1 MMSITKLVIYGFGKH
16 ENVTID
22 LKGGI
27 NVLYGPNEAGKT
39 TIRQFILHTLFGFP
53 QRGSSLLRYE
63 PKAGGAYGGQVHVAD
78 SEFGSCVIERIA
90 GRSAGKVTVRY
101 PDGSREEG
109 EEALTRLLRGY
120 DRQSFESIFSFS
132 LLQLQEIGKMN
143 EEELGQ
149 ALIASGTTGAEDL
162 AGFRAR
168 LDKEMDGLFKKSG
181 RVPEMN
187 VLLNE
192 LRQTEAEIG
201 EYRKKSDA
209 YAPMKKRAAEID
221 VLLKKAEEEEAA
233 LSSDQEQLAV
243 LRQAAPLEVERLQS
257 QEELRAIGDAPFPAD
272 GIRRYEALKDRKI
285 ATDAAIS
292 NLQERIAA
300 IRRELPEEPD
310 TERLS
315 RIRSILA
322 EEAVWHD
329 SRSMES
335 NAEQSLRELA
345 GIKDRL
351 LARLGLDDEETAVR
365 ADASIRKEEELH
377 TLSEAYDRALR
388 NLERQDERIAEKA
401 SEASQVADERTA
413 LEASGPDDSEIE
425 WASKWPSLRKRLAA
439 AEAKQSAESSNN
451 RQPILILAGLAA
463 LIIAMAIYSENLL
476 LAAAGVAAGAAAAFL
491 LLKQGGADT
500 LTEDE
505 RQLLSRYGGREEE
518 LDRRAERVGRHFTEL
533 DRLIEADE
541 RLRGMMTEL
550 RISRKTAAENLDDAE
565 KRLGTFLEAY
575 GIKGKLPAAIV
586 PELFRL
592 VRELQETVRRIR
604 SEQEKR
610 DGASLTA
617 GSIRSRAHEVIG
629 HPVADPLLFSSL
641 KESERD
647 LLQTAEKRNRLLAE
661 EEKLKEERAEAES
674 LTAAFGEEIGSL
686 FAAAAATGEPDFYEA
701 AQRSARKTVLQE
713 ALGRI
718 EGQLRQ
724 IGVSPSADIPPIEAL
739 VRRMDVNRDALQAI
753 AEERSGLIKE
763 QAELEARM
771 GHLVA
776 DSAYDALLQEFEQKK
791 AAFRE
796 LAVAWAA
803 RKAAVSAIDGATGRL
818 KEQKLPDVI
827 TRASEWFGELTGGAY
842 AALVLSEDGQVG
854 SEAAN
859 GMRFGLHE
867 LSQATK
873 EQAYISM
880 RLSLA
885 ASLLESAP
893 FPIIMDDPFVHFDQA
908 RLGNM
913 INLLEELK
921 INHQFLYFTC
931 HREMAGAFKE
941 AAVIEVAGTGSERGV
956 LR

>member
-63 PKAGGAYGGQVHVAD
+63 PKAGGAYGGQVHVED

-101 PDGSREEG
+101 PDGREDG
-109 EEALTRLLRGY
+109 EEALRRLLRGY

-201 EYRKKSDA
+201 EYLKKSDA
-209 YAPMKKRAAEID
+209 YAPMKERAAEIG

-233 LSSDQEQLAV
+233 LSSGLEQLAV
-243 LRQAAPLEVERLQS
+243 LRQAAPLEIERLQS

-285 ATDAAIS
+285 AADAAIS

-300 IRRELPEEPD
+300 IRRELPEQPD

-322 EEAVWHD
+322 EEAAWHE
-329 SRSMES
+329 SRSMET

-351 LARLGLDDEETAVR
+351 LARLGLDDEETVVR

-377 TLSEAYDRALR
+377 NLSEAYDRAMR

-401 SEASQVADERTA
+401 SEAGQVADERTA
-413 LEASGPDDSEIE
+413 LEASEPDDSEIE
-425 WASKWPSLRKRLAA
+425 WAAKWPSLRKRLAA
-439 AEAKQSAESSNN
+439 AEAKQSAGSSNN

-476 LAAAGVAAGAAAAFL
+476 LAAAGVAAGAAAVFL
-491 LLKQGGADT
+491 LLKQGGTDA

-518 LDRRAERVGRHFTEL
+518 LDRRAERIGRHFAEL

-550 RISRKTAAENLDDAE
+550 RMSRKTAAENLDDAE
-565 KRLGTFLEAY
+565 KRLGNFLETY
-575 GIKGKLPAAIV
+575 GFTGKLPAAIV

-610 DGASLTA
+610 DEAIRTA
-617 GSIRSRAHEVIG
+617 DSIRSRAHELIG

-641 KESERD
+641 KEAERD

-661 EEKLKEERAEAES
+661 EEKLKEEQAEAES

-686 FAAAAATGEPDFYEA
+686 FDAAAAAGEPDFYEA

-713 ALGRI
+713 TLGRI

-771 GHLVA
+771 GHFVA

-803 RKAAVSAIDGATGRL
+803 RKAAVSAIDRATGRL

-827 TRASEWFGELTGGAY
+827 NRASEWFKELTGGAY
-842 AALVLSEDGQVG
+842 AALVLSEDGLIG
-854 SEAAN
+854 TEAAN

-941 AAVIEVAGTGSERGV
+941 AAVIEVAGTGSGRGV

>member
-63 PKAGGAYGGQVHVAD
+63 PKTGGAYGGQVHVED

-101 PDGSREEG
+101 PDGREEG
-109 EEALTRLLRGY
+109 EEALRRLLRGY

-233 LSSDQEQLAV
+233 LSNDQEQLAV

-257 QEELRAIGDAPFPAD
+257 QEELRTIGDAPFPAD

-322 EEAVWHD
+322 EEAAWHE
-329 SRSMES
+329 SRSMET

-377 TLSEAYDRALR
+377 NLSEAYDRALR

-401 SEASQVADERTA
+401 SEAGRVADERAA

-425 WASKWPSLRKRLAA
+425 WASKWPSLRKRLAS
-439 AEAKQSAESSNN
+439 AEAKQSAGNGNS
-451 RQPILILAGLAA
+451 RLPILILAGLAA

-476 LAAAGVAAGAAAAFL
+476 LAAAGVAAGAAAVFL
-491 LLKQGGADT
+491 LLKQGSGNDT

-505 RQLLSRYGGREEE
+505 RQLLSHYGGREEE

-533 DRLIEADE
+533 DRLIEAE
-541 RLRGMMTEL
+541 ELLRGVMTEL

-575 GIKGKLPAAIV
+575 GIKGKLPASIV

-610 DGASLTA
+610 DRAIRTA

-641 KESERD
+641 KEAEKD
-647 LLQTAEKRNRLLAE
+647 LLQTAEKRSRLLDE
-661 EEKLKEERAEAES
+661 QEKLNEERAEAES
-674 LTAAFGEEIGSL
+674 LTAAFREEIGSL
-686 FAAAAATGEPDFYEA
+686 FDAAAAAGEQDFYEA

-713 ALGRI
+713 TLGRI
-718 EGQLRQ
+718 EGQLKQ
-724 IGVSPSADIPPIEAL
+724 IGVPPLAEIPPIEAL

-753 AEERSGLIKE
+753 AEKRSGLIKE
-763 QAELEARM
+763 LAELEARM

-827 TRASEWFGELTGGAY
+827 TRASEWFRELTGGAY
-842 AALVLSEDGQVG
+842 AELVLSEDGLIG
-854 SEAAN
+854 TEAAN